1 MQGAMVTLGVY
12 IGLFGV
18 AFLAATILPMQ
29 SEAAL
34 IGLLLTGYY
43 SSWSLILV
51 ASIGNV
57 LGSVINWLLGRH
69 LETYQDRKWF
79 PVKPAT
85 LLRAKNWYQRYG
97 RWTLL
102 LSWMPIVGDPIT
114 VAAGVMRERV
124 HIFLLLVT
132 IAKTGR
138 YIVLAAVTLI

>member
-1 MQGAMVTLGVY
+1 MATLGVY
-12 IGLFGV
+12 LGLFGV

-34 IGLLLTGYY
+34 VGLLLSGYY
-43 SSWSLILV
+43 SSGLLILV

-79 PVKPAT
+79 PIKPAT

-102 LSWMPIVGDPIT
+102 VSWMPVVGDPIT
-114 VAAGVMRERV
+114 VAAGVMRER
-124 HIFLLLVT
+124 IQFFLPLVT
-132 IAKTGR
+132 LAKVGR
-138 YIVLAAVTLI
+138 YLVLAKITLS

>member
-1 MQGAMVTLGVY
+1 MATLGVY
-12 IGLFGV
+12 LGLFAV

-34 IGLLLTGYY
+34 VGLFLTGYY
-43 SSWSLILV
+43 SPWLLILV

-69 LETYQDRKWF
+69 LGTYQDRKWF

-85 LLRAKNWYQRYG
+85 LLSAKSWYQRYG

-102 LSWMPIVGDPIT
+102 LSWMPFVGDPIT
-114 VAAGVMRERV
+114 VAAGVMRERI
-124 HIFLLLVT
+124 HIFLPFVT
-132 IAKTGR
+132 IAKTAR
-138 YIVLAAVTLI
+138 YIALAAVTLT